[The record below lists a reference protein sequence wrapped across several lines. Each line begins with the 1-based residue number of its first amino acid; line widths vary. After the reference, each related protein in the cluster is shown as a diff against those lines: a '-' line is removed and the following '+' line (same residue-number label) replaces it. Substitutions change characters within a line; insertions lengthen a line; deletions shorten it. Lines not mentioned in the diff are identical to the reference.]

1 MEVKFTRSKWGT
13 ILWGVASAVL
23 GIFMFVNPGA
33 TAKGVTVFF
42 GWVLTIAGVIAL
54 IGSFTHWSI
63 VLSTLDLYAG
73 ALSLLFGMLI
83 LAWPEFFVAFIFVM
97 LGLYVI
103 AAGFSTL
110 AGSNALRILGV
121 KGSGAGIALSVL
133 SVILGILVIMSP
145 FAMASFAMS
154 VGGIALIY
162 TGLVHIAQGIKM
174 PGKGN

>member
-1 MEVKFTRSKWGT
+1 MTEHKEGHRK
-13 ILWGVASAVL
+13 SA
-23 GIFMFVNPGA
+23 A
-33 TAKGVTVFF
+33 HSAR
-42 GWVLTIAGVIAL
+42 
-54 IGSFTHWSI
+54 H
-63 VLSTLDLYAG
+63 
-73 ALSLLFGMLI
+73 
-83 LAWPEFFVAFIFVM
+83 LARVFVM